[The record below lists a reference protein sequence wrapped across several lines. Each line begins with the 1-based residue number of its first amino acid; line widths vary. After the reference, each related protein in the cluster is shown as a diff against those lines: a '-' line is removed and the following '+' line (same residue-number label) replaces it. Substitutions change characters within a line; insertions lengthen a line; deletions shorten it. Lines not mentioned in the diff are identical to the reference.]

1 MYDSHQYPTVKPG
14 QSVTLHE
21 DVAKHHAKHLA
32 MKVAINMNPPVG
44 FKEDEFKNLVQKGLS
59 PCVDEVEEPIGVAGD
74 EQVEQAPVSASV
86 APKRVGRPPK
96 AKETPFAGLKA

>member
-32 MKVAINMNPPVG
+32 MRVAINMNPPVG

-59 PCVDEVEEPIGVAGD
+59 PCVDEVEEVA
-74 EQVEQAPVSASV
+74 APVEVVNEAPQV
-86 APKRVGRPPK
+86 APKRIGRPPK